1 MGRVCFIC
9 LIMLC
14 QGCLDGGELP
24 PLAEAR
30 ELVVLTRNTPTTY
43 YFDGDRASGFDYALV
58 RQFALQQDMKLH
70 IKVAFSLPELFS
82 MLENGDGHIAVAGL
96 SQSPGR
102 DARFSASIPYLHQ
115 QALVVYKSGG
125 QRPRSL
131 PELVNR
137 DLVVVAGSV
146 HSELLQGLKASL
158 PNLSW
163 REVHAADSLEVMQLV
178 SEEKA
183 ELAVVDSI
191 EFDIQ
196 QRLFPRLVA
205 ALELGD
211 TTPVV
216 WYLPRAD
223 GTDDALQTINRFL
236 ETAQQS
242 GDIAQLERLHFG
254 QFEHASRL
262 GSLTF
267 QRKMRSELP
276 QWQVLIEQVAQEYQ
290 MDWRLLAAMAY
301 QESHWNPEARS
312 HTGVRGLMMLTQVTA
327 DELGIDDR
335 TDAGESLRG
344 GARFFK
350 DLLRRLPADIE
361 EPDRSSMALAA
372 YTIGMGHLEDARVL
386 TERAGKD
393 PHLWPDV
400 RAHLPDLQNP
410 DIFPMTRFGF
420 AEGNQAVTYVDNI
433 RHYEGMLALE
443 SLPTSRLSPPLQVET
458 LLPAHLRGKP
468 LPVL

>member
-1 MGRVCFIC
+1 
-9 LIMLC
+9 MLC

-43 YFDGDRASGFDYALV
+43 SFDGDRASGFDYALV

-146 HSELLQGLKASL
+146 HSEVLQGLKASL

-242 GDIAQLERLHFG
+242 GDIAQLERLYFG

-290 MDWRLLAAMAY
+290 IDWRLLAAMAY
-301 QESHWNPEARS
+301 QESHWHPEARS
-312 HTGVRGLMMLTQVTA
+312 HHSVRGL
-327 DELGIDDR
+327 R
-335 TDAGESLRG
+335 TGQAV
-344 GARFFK
+344 
-350 DLLRRLPADIE
+350 LPA
-361 EPDRSSMALAA
+361 
-372 YTIGMGHLEDARVL
+372 G
-386 TERAGKD
+386 
-393 PHLWPDV
+393 
-400 RAHLPDLQNP
+400 
-410 DIFPMTRFGF
+410 
-420 AEGNQAVTYVDNI
+420 
-433 RHYEGMLALE
+433 
-443 SLPTSRLSPPLQVET
+443 SRREHGQ
-458 LLPAHLRGKP
+458 
-468 LPVL
+468 